1 MVDDVQFGPVIL
13 FGQVGTAVEVIAD
26 KAQGLPPLNM
36 HLATEI
42 MSRTRIYKLL
52 KGFRGLPAANL
63 EAIALTLIRLAQL
76 VIDHPEIVELDIN
89 SLLADAYGVL
99 ALDARVKITAGRG
112 GGAQRL
118 TIRPYPKELEEEI
131 PLGDGRRLL
140 LRPIRPE
147 DEPALQAHFAH
158 LTPEE
163 IRLRFFVPMKTLS
176 HVAAARF
183 TQIDYDREMALV
195 LTEQGIAGQTAIYG
209 VVRISA
215 DPDNICAEYAIVV
228 RGDMTGLGLGILLM
242 RRIIDYS
249 RSRGIGAIYG
259 DVLTEIQPC
268 ASSVKN
274 SGSARR
280 RWKENRAS
288 SESHCGSKTV
298 RGQPYRVSDVDHA

>member
-13 FGQVGTAVEVIAD
+13 
-26 KAQGLPPLNM
+26 
-36 HLATEI
+36 
-42 MSRTRIYKLL
+42 
-52 KGFRGLPAANL
+52 
-63 EAIALTLIRLAQL
+63 
-76 VIDHPEIVELDIN
+76 
-89 SLLADAYGVL
+89 
-99 ALDARVKITAGRG
+99 
-112 GGAQRL
+112 
-118 TIRPYPKELEEEI
+118 
-131 PLGDGRRLL
+131 
-140 LRPIRPE
+140 
-147 DEPALQAHFAH
+147 EPALQAHFAH

-215 DPDNICAEYAIVV
+215 DPDNMCAEYAIVV

-259 DVLTEIQPC
+259 DVLAENTTMRKLCKKLGFSEAPLEGE
-268 ASSVKN
+268 SSI
-274 SGSARR
+274 
-280 RWKENRAS
+280 
-288 SESHCGSKTV
+288 V
-298 RGQPYRVSDVDHA
+298 RVTLRLQDGPRTAIPGV